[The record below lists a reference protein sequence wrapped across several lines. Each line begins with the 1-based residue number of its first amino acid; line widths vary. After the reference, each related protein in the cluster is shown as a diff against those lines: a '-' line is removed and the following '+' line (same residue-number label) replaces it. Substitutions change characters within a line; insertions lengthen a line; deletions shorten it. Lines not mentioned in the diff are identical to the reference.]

1 MTGVLIDGYLGGATV
16 FQDLNNNGAYDS
28 GEPYTT
34 SDTLGNF
41 TLNLASASPDAPVR
55 VVNSG
60 FDIGSNEV
68 LTAMLDISPTSSGTY
83 VLTPLSTLAACMMS
97 FDSGMKK
104 GVAEKIIADAVGVTL
119 SDAPNT
125 SLFGYDPIATRSSD
139 TSAATAAQPICRQ
152 HNAYD
157 FG

>member
-1 MTGVLIDGYLGGATV
+1 MNETVSGVLIDGYLGGATV
-16 FQDLNNNGAYDS
+16 FQDLNNNGAFDS

-41 TLNLASASPDAPVR
+41 SLTLQSASPDAPVR

-83 VLTPLSTLAACMMS
+83 VMTPLSTLAARMMS
-97 FDSGMKK
+97 FDDGMKK
-104 GVAEKIIADAVGVTL
+104 GVAEKIIADALGITL
-119 SDAPNT
+119 SEAPGHA
-125 SLFGYDPIATRSSD
+125 LRLRSD
-139 TSAATAAQPICRQ
+139 RETGWI
-152 HNAYD
+152 
-157 FG
+157 G

>member
-1 MTGVLIDGYLGGATV
+1 M
-16 FQDLNNNGAYDS
+16 
-28 GEPYTT
+28 
-34 SDTLGNF
+34 
-41 TLNLASASPDAPVR
+41 R

-83 VLTPLSTLAACMMS
+83 VLTPLSTLAARMMS

-125 SLFGYDPIATRSSD
+125 SLLVTTLLQHLQAVTPVLRPRRSPYMPP
-139 TSAATAAQPICRQ
+139 TQRL
-152 HNAYD
+152 
-157 FG
+157 